1 MSDGRHFPT
10 QSLLWSAVLVAV
22 AAGSV
27 YLSYELVI
35 LPRRALQ
42 DQIREQKDTILRLE
56 HEKQRLE
63 AYLTILKHIDRR
75 ARVEVLR
82 QATDQQ
88 GNLQTTIRFT
98 ETDSTGKPVSVSRE
112 LTLPGQEI
120 YFDTLVIK
128 FDDHFI
134 EQSDPLKG
142 QALMLF
148 RRIFSGTQRPGRWIR
163 DRQGRPGAGD
173 LRRAAGP
180 QRIREGDLE
189 ALLGACQRR
198 KTGEG
203 ARCARDPR
211 RRALYASGARSDI
224 RGLAAVDRRS
234 HHHAR
239 NAAGAPA
246 NDSVARDP

>member
-1 MSDGRHFPT
+1 MSEGRHFPIR
-10 QSLLWSAVLVAV
+10 SLLWSAVLVAV

-35 LPRRALQ
+35 VPRRTLQ
-42 DQIREQKDTILRLE
+42 DQIREQNDTIVRLE
-56 HEKQRLE
+56 QEKQRLE

-82 QATDQQ
+82 QARDQQ
-88 GNLQTTIRFT
+88 GTLQTTIRFT

-148 RRIFSGTQRPGRWIR
+148 RRIFSSTMRAEDGFVIDMEGKTPDIY
-163 DRQGRPGAGD
+163 AGQQAPSSFEKD
-173 LRRAAGP
+173 LWKRFW
-180 QRIREGDLE
+180 DL
-189 ALLGACQRR
+189 
-198 KTGEG
+198 
-203 ARCARDPR
+203 
-211 RRALYASGARSDI
+211 
-224 RGLAAVDRRS
+224 
-234 HHHAR
+234 
-239 NAAGAPA
+239 A
-246 NDSVARDP
+246 NDEK